1 MSRIHV
7 HLSPKAMND
16 LELAY
21 LSASEALSR
30 FRSRKLSPVELLDA
44 VIARTETVAR
54 LINPFAD
61 CYFDEARE
69 HAPKVVGL

>member
-1 MSRIHV
+1 
-7 HLSPKAMND
+7 MND

-21 LSASEALSR
+21 LSASEALSL

-44 VIARTETVAR
+44 VIARVETVAR
-54 LINPFAD
+54 LINPFAY